1 MRDYVYYDNTDCGG
15 IVYHTNYIVFCERAR
30 SRIFFDKGMFPNI
43 GYSGFVVKTL
53 ESTFISP
60 LMLGDTYEVRS
71 ILLDIKITFMI
82 IKQDIFIVAQI
93 ENPAPLEELC
103 FSMTIKMAFV
113 DLKSKKPC
121 KIPDEVL
128 AVLEEYRKSH

>member
-71 ILLDIKITFMI
+71 ILLE
-82 IKQDIFIVAQI
+82 IKQP
-93 ENPAPLEELC
+93 EKLKL
-103 FSMTIKMAFV
+103 K
-113 DLKSKKPC
+113 DLKVMASLVTKN
-121 KIPDEVL
+121 
-128 AVLEEYRKSH
+128 